1 MDLALL
7 CLFLVPL
14 RTKEPDKEWRFEEL
28 GSIFWNV
35 DYEHRGEGSEVTYF
49 VDFKKM
55 LFLKISYMYTMKDS
69 IIHPDFP
76 TLVSSHISP

>member
-49 VDFKKM
+49 VDFKKCS
-55 LFLKISYMYTMKDS
+55 F
-69 IIHPDFP
+69 
-76 TLVSSHISP
+76 